1 MSGKAIYFTTIFPYV
16 VLLIL
21 GIRGF
26 MLPGAAIG
34 IKFYLTPRWEY
45 LYNIKTWLEA
55 SCSVA
60 FSCAVSMGG
69 MLTLSSYN
77 KFDTNIRR

>member
-1 MSGKAIYFTTIFPYV
+1 
-16 VLLIL
+16 
-21 GIRGF
+21 

-45 LYNIKTWLEA
+45 LYNIKTWTEA
-55 SCSVA
+55 TCAVF
-60 FSCAVSMGG
+60 FSCAVSFGG